1 MQLSTLL
8 SACRTT
14 IVLVAVLASAS
25 AAWAQTVTDARRVEF
40 TPSAEHNAVDD
51 NGVAVLTRYSLQ
63 VFLAGGATALQ
74 TVDLGKPAP
83 QTDGLIRLDF
93 VSLLPTPL
101 SNGVLYETVVESV
114 GPAGRSA
121 SLRSNTFSFTVPC
134 TWSISPTS
142 QSFAA
147 AGGTGTNAVTTAAG
161 CAWTATSNNIWI
173 AVTAGTSGSASGTV
187 SYTVSA
193 NTLATPRT
201 GTVTIAGST
210 LTITQAAACVYTISP
225 VSQAVP
231 ATGGT
236 GTVAVTTTTGCN
248 WTGTSGAAWV
258 TITSGATGSGNGG
271 VGFTAAAN
279 VTTVGRSA
287 TLTIAGKTFT
297 VTQVAASCTFTVTPR
312 TISATQPGSTGS
324 IAVTTVSGCAWLAST
339 PVNWI
344 TLTGSGPGT
353 GATAYTI
360 AANTGTLT
368 RSATLIVAG
377 LTVVV
382 TQAPVTLPASPV
394 NVRVI
399 R

>member
-1 MQLSTLL
+1 MQLSTFLNT
-8 SACRTT
+8 CRTT
-14 IVLVAVLASAS
+14 IVLVALLASAS
-25 AAWAQTVTDARRVEF
+25 AAGAQTVTDARRVEF
-40 TPSAEHNAVDD
+40 TPSTEHNAIDD
-51 NGVAVLTRYSLQ
+51 NGVPVLTRYSLQ
-63 VFLAGGATALQ
+63 VFLAGGASPLQ

-101 SNGVLYETVVESV
+101 SNGVLYETLVESV

-121 SLRSNTFSFTVPC
+121 SLRSNTFSFTAPC

-142 QSFAA
+142 QSFATS
-147 AGGTGTNAVTTAAG
+147 GGTGTSAVTTAAG
-161 CAWTATSNNIWI
+161 CAWTASSNNIWI
-173 AVTAGTSGSASGTV
+173 SVTAGTSGSGSGTV
-187 SYTVSA
+187 SFTVSA

-201 GTVTIAGST
+201 GTLTIAGST
-210 LTITQAAACVYTISP
+210 FTITQAPTCAYAISP

-236 GTVAVTTTTGCN
+236 GTVGVTTTAGCN
-248 WTGTSGAAWV
+248 WTATSGASWV
-258 TITSGATGSGNGG
+258 TITSGATGSGSAS

-297 VTQVAASCTFTVTPR
+297 VTQVAASCTFTVSPR

-324 IAVTTVSGCAWLAST
+324 IAVTTVTGCAWSAST
-339 PVNWI
+339 PVTWI

-360 AANTGTLT
+360 AENTGTLT
-368 RSATLIVAG
+368 RTATLTVAG

-382 TQAPVTLPASPV
+382 TQAPVTLPAPPE
-394 NVRVI
+394 NVRII